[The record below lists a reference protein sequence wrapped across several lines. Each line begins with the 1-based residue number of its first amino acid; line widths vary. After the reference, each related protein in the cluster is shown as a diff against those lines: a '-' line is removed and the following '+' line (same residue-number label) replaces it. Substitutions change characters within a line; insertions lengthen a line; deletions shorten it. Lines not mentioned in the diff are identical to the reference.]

1 VGNVLAALAVA
12 ATIVALQIAQWTSE
26 KDFREVCENYQVGV
40 ITIFGLIGLLTGS
53 LNYRL

>member
-1 VGNVLAALAVA
+1 MGNVLAALAVA